1 MKCTFF
7 LPLYS
12 KRILQLGVD
21 WLCFD
26 RVVILEAQQWRV
38 RDFIYFNPQE
48 PMRTFRELART
59 KPKVFLTMWSR

>member
-12 KRILQLGVD
+12 KKILQLGVD

-48 PMRTFRELART
+48 PTRTFRELART